1 MITTE
6 RVFVQSGVFQVLEQ
20 GVVSQCPMY
29 QLPMVAGALVSSFDL
44 SQSNQML
51 AFGDTCG
58 EYVCSVHICRL
69 HSNNCVCL
77 NCNEST
83 CLPDTHQLLRDLDVS
98 LFI

>member
-1 MITTE
+1 MH
-6 RVFVQSGVFQVLEQ
+6 VHVKSGVFQVLEQ

-58 EYVCSVHICRL
+58 ECYFLILHLHLVC
-69 HSNNCVCL
+69 
-77 NCNEST
+77 
-83 CLPDTHQLLRDLDVS
+83 VS
-98 LFI
+98 S

>member
-1 MITTE
+1 MITAE
-6 RVFVQSGVFQVLEQ
+6 RLFVQSGVFQVLEQ

-58 EYVCSVHICRL
+58 EYRPVFRG
-69 HSNNCVCL
+69 
-77 NCNEST
+77 
-83 CLPDTHQLLRDLDVS
+83 LPEPNRAWLLVVYFSR
-98 LFI
+98 